1 MKQIFTIVIMAVAI
15 AITGC
20 DSGDSQ
26 GPEAIA
32 TPSTINGTYVSGN
45 STYVF
50 SSNGEVTKKGNITF
64 PGDKMTTYKIDGGKV
79 SLKFPE
85 GYPMTLTIN
94 SDNSLSL
101 EPLHD
106 IVFKKVD

>member
-1 MKQIFTIVIMAVAI
+1 MVMMAAAF

-26 GPEAIA
+26 DRKAIV
-32 TPSTINGTYVSGN
+32 TPSTINGTYVSEN

-50 SSNGEVTKKGNITF
+50 SSNGEVTKKGNVTF
-64 PGDKMTTYKIDGGKV
+64 PGDKITTYKIDGGKV

-85 GYPMTLTIN
+85 GYPMTLAIN